1 MTSSGNGTTF
11 PTGFLMYENP
21 TYGISMQYPSDWR
34 IKKTI
39 VSKSNDN
46 TTKIVEFDTPS
57 ADSLLVIIVELDKPN
72 YNPRQLLEEKIQELN
87 LYTGR

>member
-1 MTSSGNGTTF
+1 
-11 PTGFLMYENP
+11 
-21 TYGISMQYPSDWR
+21 MQYPSDWR